1 MRLIFVVARDQIAR
15 WESLRASLVGAQ
27 DILIV
32 VDRRDGERR
41 RADSG
46 RAGGRARDERRVG
59 RRRKTDIERS
69 LRTMGWALVEQSS

>member
-27 DILIV
+27 DILII

-41 RADSG
+41 KADRG
-46 RAGGRARDERRVG
+46 QAGGRSRDDRRVG
-59 RRRKTDIERS
+59 RRRETDIERS
-69 LRTMGWALVEQSS
+69 LRTMGWALVEQSQ

>member
-41 RADSG
+41 RAGSG
-46 RAGGRARDERRVG
+46 RAGGSRDERRVG